1 MDIPFQLNLSLINH
15 FRTFQQENHDF
26 TPLFLETIFV
36 QYKDFLSRNSKSD
49 QDKAWNQKIEEKLK
63 DEDGIKVEH
72 IVLMIHFY
80 FASIANLEEFTKCVD
95 QAATVASLSKSQVN
109 KTNIMNVHPIVERLG
124 KIMEPDEKVKK
135 NIKQKKRQ
143 KQMHL

>member
-26 TPLFLETIFV
+26 TPLFLETIFA
-36 QYKDFLSRNSKSD
+36 QYQDFLVRNSKSS
-49 QDKAWNQKIEEKLK
+49 QEKVWQKKMEERLK
-63 DEDGIKVEH
+63 DEEGIKVEH
-72 IVLMIHFY
+72 IALMIHFY

-95 QAATVASLSKSQVN
+95 KTATVASLTKSHVN

-124 KIMEPDEKVKK
+124 KITELDEKV
-135 NIKQKKRQ
+135 
-143 KQMHL
+143 

>member
-26 TPLFLETIFV
+26 TPLFLETV
-36 QYKDFLSRNSKSD
+36 LAQYKDFLIHTSKNG
-49 QDKAWNQKIEEKLK
+49 QEKVWQEKIEEKLK
-63 DEDGIKVEH
+63 DEDGLKVEH
-72 IVLMIHFY
+72 IALMIHFY

-95 QAATVASLSKSQVN
+95 QTATVASLTKSHVN

-124 KIMEPDEKVKK
+124 KIKELDQKVRVIFDDGTKK
-135 NIKQKKRQ
+135 MIK
-143 KQMHL
+143 